1 MKEQELLEQ
10 QKRVRKYSFRRGCV
24 ISHEQFQLY
33 DCELLMHRCSNF
45 WGRCDYL
52 RGISFIQ
59 QGHVKLIK
67 MLHFYYNVFEFSIH
81 QRILIKMYH
90 DFLRL
95 QKGGKFPVNF
105 GSIPGFFRKFLGI
118 YWKCSTPLQPYNFH
132 TTIEQL
138 YYL

>member
-45 WGRCDYL
+45 WDRCDYL

-67 MLHFYYNVFEFSIH
+67 MLNFYYNVFEFSVH
-81 QRILIKMYH
+81 QRVLIKMYH
-90 DFLRL
+90 DFLGL

-105 GSIPGFFRKFLGI
+105 GSIPGFCRKFLGI
-118 YWKCSTPLQPYNFH
+118 YWKCSTPLQP
-132 TTIEQL
+132 
-138 YYL
+138 